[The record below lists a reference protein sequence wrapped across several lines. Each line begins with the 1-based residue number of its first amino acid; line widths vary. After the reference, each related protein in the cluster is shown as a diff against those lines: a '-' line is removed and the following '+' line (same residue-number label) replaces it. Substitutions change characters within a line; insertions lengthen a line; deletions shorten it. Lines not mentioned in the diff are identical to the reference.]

1 MKQRQG
7 WGSRVPA
14 PVKEGLRA
22 AVLLSGL
29 GFSAPLW
36 AQEPPQASGPEME
49 TISEIKV
56 RGTQKL
62 SAETVAFKAGVKVGD
77 DIRNV
82 DFTAL
87 LERLWASNAF
97 DDVKLDVEETD
108 KGSILII
115 TVKERPII
123 KEVDYRGGTE
133 IGLSTLK
140 DKIKEKKLEAKADS
154 VYDPEIARKIKNQI
168 VEIAAEKG
176 FRNPV
181 VDVVVEPTGPGVARL
196 VFDVK
201 EGGKVHIYKVKFRG
215 TKKIKDA
222 KLRAAMEKTR
232 QHWMFSWLTSH
243 DLLVDKNLEEDLENL
258 KKAYWRL
265 GYKDVFIGKPTIT
278 VEDKTSARQKRK
290 NEKRIKEARSPK
302 YDLRASLEIPILEGD
317 QFFEGTFKVE
327 EAKLFNEKFFKQKYA
342 EAKRDNNS
350 MLKKFFGIKP
360 SLDAPAATKNIP
372 FDLDAVAEAQKKIKE
387 AYGDNAY
394 IRANTDRTLTVREEG
409 GVKKVDVALKVKEG
423 ERHILR
429 RLEFEGNST
438 TKDKVLRRSLLMREG
453 DEFSLAAFKDSM
465 LRISQLSYF
474 DVKNSE
480 PDVQPVADKPEV
492 DVKIKGEESGVN
504 EVLFQGGYGS
514 VFGFSLGASFSTRNL
529 GGGGETLA
537 VSYNGGKFQR
547 SLSVSFSEPYVFDLP
562 YSLSVSVFNSST
574 DYDASRV
581 GIENAYSQTT
591 KGLGVSLGSRFSNW
605 FQSQRWAA
613 FTTLSVGYN
622 YRIIDINGGRNYY
635 YRDIQSQ
642 LTSSV
647 TPSISY
653 DTVNHPFKP
662 TRGTKLGFSL
672 EYGGWQFGGDR
683 PFLRASWEATKFAN
697 IDERHIFAVNASYG
711 YMKRLGNDPLLPYE
725 LFRPGGENTIRG
737 YRYGYVGSVNQDP
750 SGRDVVVGGNKQFI
764 SNLEYQFKIADQ
776 FRLVVFYDMGNAWA
790 PGSKVFSESLRRSAG
805 LEFRFFLPISPA
817 PMRLIWSKKLN
828 PYAFDTEG
836 TNDFQFSM
844 GTTF

>member
-1 MKQRQG
+1 
-7 WGSRVPA
+7 
-14 PVKEGLRA
+14 
-22 AVLLSGL
+22 
-29 GFSAPLW
+29 
-36 AQEPPQASGPEME
+36 ME

-56 RGTQKL
+56 KGTQKL

-123 KEVDYRGGTE
+123 KEIDYRGGTE
-133 IGLSTLK
+133 IGLTTLK

-181 VDVVVEPTGPGVARL
+181 VDVLVEPMGAGVARL

-265 GYKDVFIGKPTIT
+265 GYKDVFIGKPTIN

-327 EAKLFNEKFFKQKYA
+327 DGKLFNEKFYKQKYA

-360 SLDAPAATKNIP
+360 SLDAPAATKNVP

-394 IRANTDRTLTVREEG
+394 IRANSERTLAIREEG
-409 GVKKVDVALKVKEG
+409 GVKKVDVTLKVKEG
-423 ERHILR
+423 ERHTLR
-429 RLEFEGNST
+429 RIEFEGNST

-453 DEFSLAAFKDSM
+453 DDFSLAGFKDSM

-480 PDVQPVADKPEV
+480 PDIQPIADKPEV

-562 YSLSVSVFNSST
+562 YSLSVSLFNSST

-581 GIENAYSQTT
+581 GIENAYRQTT

-622 YRIIDINGGRNYY
+622 YRIIDIEGGRNYY
-635 YRDIQSQ
+635 YRDIKSQ

-647 TPSISY
+647 TPSIAY

-662 TRGTKLGFSL
+662 TRGTKLAFSL

-683 PFLRASWEATKFAN
+683 PFLRSSWEFTKFGN

-711 YMKRLGNDPLLPYE
+711 YMRRLGNDPLLPYE

-737 YRYGYVGSVNQDP
+737 YRYGYVGSINKDP
-750 SGRDVVVGGNKQFI
+750 NDRDVVVGGNKQFI

-776 FRLVVFYDMGNAWA
+776 FRFVVFYDMGNAWA

-817 PMRLIWSKKLN
+817 PMRLIWSRKLN

-836 TNDFQFSM
+836 KNDFQFSM